1 MSGSLILIN
10 SAEITTSVTEVDL
23 TGIDSTYDVYM
34 VIYANLT
41 QVNDNSNINIRFL
54 DSGGSDDTGLIYEDN
69 GKKVK
74 HIFSDGSLN
83 IMQPKF
89 NYHKGWNANKK
100 ERVNLVIDF
109 YNGKYANE
117 MDLKKYFKEY
127 NEVFY
132 GLDNMHDFYEAKKI
146 FGSQYTQTYAQFLE
160 GDLKYAT

>member
-1 MSGSLILIN
+1 MEPGWR
-10 SAEITTSVTEVDL
+10 AHIT
-23 TGIDSTYDVYM
+23 
-34 VIYANLT
+34 
-41 QVNDNSNINIRFL
+41 L

-117 MDLKKYFKEY
+117 MDLKKYYKEY